1 MGFPLILVDGCWKYQ
16 WQYSWTFVVEI
27 DMYICK
33 DYVQMFISADR
44 LYRKVYKAEDVTITA
59 EDTVVTFV
67 LVALPCRFGPAL
79 ALDTED
85 PRVKCELWVPLVK
98 DFFLK

>member
-33 DYVQMFISADR
+33 DYVHISGQVVQ
-44 LYRKVYKAEDVTITA
+44 KSIYKAEDVTITA

-67 LVALPCRFGPAL
+67 LVALPTR
-79 ALDTED
+79 T
-85 PRVKCELWVPLVK
+85 LVK
-98 DFFLK
+98 LAK

>member
-33 DYVQMFISADR
+33 DYVHISGQVVQ
-44 LYRKVYKAEDVTITA
+44 KSIYKAEDVTITA
-59 EDTVVTFV
+59 EIQSSLLFCSYAYSNISKAGKVKRDSYDRDTVWNWS
-67 LVALPCRFGPAL
+67 LVS
-79 ALDTED
+79 
-85 PRVKCELWVPLVK
+85 
-98 DFFLK
+98 